1 MASFFTTSVDV
12 STDDSSA
19 VLLSWHSEDVSRSR
33 LSY

>member
-1 MASFFTTSVDV
+1 MASFSTTSVDV
-12 STDDSSA
+12 STDDSS